1 MKLSDAEWT
10 VLEIL
15 WQGRSFTLGDITSAL
30 KNINGWSSKT
40 VYTYLTRMEAKGLVA
55 IDRSVSAPYSAAIP
69 REDCVKS
76 ERHELLNRAYKG
88 AAGDL
93 IAAFLKESHIS
104 AEEKERLRSL
114 LDNMEV

>member
-1 MKLSDAEWT
+1 MKLSDAEWA

-15 WQGRSFTLGDITSAL
+15 WGGHAFTLGEITASL

-55 IDRSVSAPYSAAIP
+55 IDRSINAPYSAALA
-69 REDCVKS
+69 REECVKN
-76 ERHELLNRAYKG
+76 ERHDLLNRAYKG

-93 IAAFLKESHIS
+93 IAAFLKESSIS

-114 LDNMEV
+114 LDDMEV

>member
-15 WQGRSFTLGDITSAL
+15 WQGDTFTLGEITAAL
-30 KNINGWSSKT
+30 KHINAWSSKT

-55 IDRSVSAPYSAAIP
+55 INRSENAPYSAAVA
-69 REDCVKS
+69 REDCVKN

-93 IAAFLKESHIS
+93 IAAFLKESRIS

-114 LDNMEV
+114 LDDMEV

>member
-15 WQGRSFTLGDITSAL
+15 WQGDAFTLGEITAAL
-30 KNINGWSSKT
+30 KHINAWSSKP

-55 IDRSVSAPYSAAIP
+55 INRSENAPYSAAVA
-69 REDCVKS
+69 REDCVKN

-114 LDNMEV
+114 LDDMEV

>member
-15 WQGRSFTLGDITSAL
+15 WQGDAFTLGEITAAL
-30 KNINGWSSKT
+30 KHINAWSSKT

-55 IDRSVSAPYSAAIP
+55 INRSENAPYSAAVA
-69 REDCVKS
+69 REDCVKN

-93 IAAFLKESHIS
+93 IAAFLQESRIS

-114 LDNMEV
+114 LDDMEV